1 MSGIRSFL
9 AIEIEPDLKP
19 LINNLI
25 KEFKNTDA
33 NIKYVT
39 ADNMHLTLKF
49 FGDVSE
55 DKLNKIEKATN
66 NVLKD
71 FSQFNLRVE
80 GMGTFPNSDHIKVIW
95 VGIDNNSELELLE
108 KKLDNEFNKLGFKK
122 ERNYT
127 SHLTIGRM
135 KNAKNKQKV
144 QKIIQEN
151 NEVFIGEMTV
161 DKLHLKKS
169 TLTSNGP
176 IYEDLKV
183 FPLKKE

>member
-1 MSGIRSFL
+1 
-9 AIEIEPDLKP
+9 
-19 LINNLI
+19 
-25 KEFKNTDA
+25 
-33 NIKYVT
+33 
-39 ADNMHLTLKF
+39 
-49 FGDVSE
+49 
-55 DKLNKIEKATN
+55 
-66 NVLKD
+66 
-71 FSQFNLRVE
+71 
-80 GMGTFPNSDHIKVIW
+80 
-95 VGIDNNSELELLE
+95 
-108 KKLDNEFNKLGFKK
+108 
-122 ERNYT
+122 
-127 SHLTIGRM
+127 M